1 MGHELSYFGEPD
13 IRRLFPEA
21 LTADV
26 QAVLANKTGGVG
38 ADTAVPSSCQ
48 HLFPHTSSVVRHS
61 KALARRA
68 REGTQELSVCRRRWR
83 ENMKSIV
90 PRACPFP
97 ISARS

>member
-1 MGHELSYFGEPD
+1 MGHELSYFCEAD

-48 HLFPHTSSVVRHS
+48 HLFPHTSSVVRHL
-61 KALARRA
+61 KALSR
-68 REGTQELSVCRRRWR
+68 
-83 ENMKSIV
+83 
-90 PRACPFP
+90 
-97 ISARS
+97 